1 MLLVLDPYHVLQV
14 TPDAE
19 PEVIQAAYRALA
31 RKYHPDMGGSD
42 LEMAKLNAAWET
54 VRDRGGRARYDREQ
68 RAATAEQTAQTQ
80 GHAVHERPT
89 SATTASPPRR
99 SPRARPGTVLDFGRY
114 AGLSLG
120 DLAIDD
126 PDYLEWLERTPIG
139 HRLRPEIEALLARS
153 RPTTS
158 PAERPRSRFSRRP

>member
-1 MLLVLDPYHVLQV
+1 MLLVLDPYNVLQV

-31 RKYHPDMGGSD
+31 RKYHPDTGGSD
-42 LEMAKLNAAWET
+42 LQMAKLNAAWET

-68 RAATAEQTAQTQ
+68 KAATAKPTAQTE
-80 GHAVHERPT
+80 GHALYERPP
-89 SATTASPPRR
+89 ATTASPPRR

-139 HRLRPEIEALLARS
+139 HRLQPEIEALLAAS
-153 RPTTS
+153 RPATS
-158 PAERPRSRFSRRP
+158 GPERPRSRFSRRR